1 LAEYSLPLTEEG
13 REILTEIL
21 DQWLEPFEEAT
32 KDVEQDKCIET
43 PEDLLAAI
51 NGMHYQFDL
60 VTTIREELQRMRHG
74 TAGSIQPL

>member
-1 LAEYSLPLTEEG
+1 MGEYSLPLTEEG

-32 KDVEQDKCIET
+32 KDVELDKCIET

-51 NGMHYQFDL
+51 NGMHHQFDI
-60 VTTIREELQRMRHG
+60 VTSIREALQRMRHG